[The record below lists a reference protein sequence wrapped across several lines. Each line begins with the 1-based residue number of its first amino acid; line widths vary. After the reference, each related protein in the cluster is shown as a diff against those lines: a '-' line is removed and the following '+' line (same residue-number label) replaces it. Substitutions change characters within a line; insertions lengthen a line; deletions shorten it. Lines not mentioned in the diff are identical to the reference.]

1 MLSIDGSQHSSSS
14 KPYKQMLETA
24 NFAPR
29 PKVMSC
35 VSSEANVT
43 VINIHL
49 NDFTLLRLLIPLKV
63 SIVFDKFNRFKI

>member
-1 MLSIDGSQHSSSS
+1 
-14 KPYKQMLETA
+14 MLETA